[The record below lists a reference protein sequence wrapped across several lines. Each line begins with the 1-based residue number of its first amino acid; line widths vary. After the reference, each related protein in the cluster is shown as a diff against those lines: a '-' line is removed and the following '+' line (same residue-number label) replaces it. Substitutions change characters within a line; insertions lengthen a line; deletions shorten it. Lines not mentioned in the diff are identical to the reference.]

1 MFDDIFFSYT
11 IFCSKMTRP
20 GIRPI
25 PAEIEYNNM
34 RFLITEQPQVG
45 QWPASA
51 YLNETQLQNVIFF
64 LDECLSESCL
74 TSHCNSS

>member
-1 MFDDIFFSYT
+1 
-11 IFCSKMTRP
+11 MTRP

-51 YLNETQLQNVIFF
+51 YLNETQLQNVIF
-64 LDECLSESCL
+64 
-74 TSHCNSS
+74 

>member
-1 MFDDIFFSYT
+1 
-11 IFCSKMTRP
+11 MTRP

-51 YLNETQLQNVIFF
+51 DLNETQLQNVIFF
-64 LDECLSESCL
+64 LDECLSESRL
-74 TSHCNSS
+74 MSQCNSG